1 MSRYSGETSFE
12 FEIERYKSRESGKFF
27 ASEAVPTDDD
37 FEYEY
42 QLIMLQVEGRSY
54 FESGRYS
61 GPAENCYPDEGETE
75 ITLVKGPDGKDWED
89 QLTESEKDSII
100 EKIQEEVID
109 SSDGPDPDDYM
120 DDYDRD
126 Y

>member
-1 MSRYSGETSFE
+1 MSGYSGETSFE
-12 FEIERYKSRESGKFF
+12 FEIERYKDRESGKLLP
-27 ASEAVPTDDD
+27 ANQVPNDDD

-42 QLIMLQVEGRSY
+42 QLIMLKIEGRSY
-54 FESGRYS
+54 FESGRS
-61 GPAENCYPDEGETE
+61 WGLPENCYPDEGETE

-89 QLTESEKDSII
+89 ELTREEKDII
-100 EKIQEEVID
+100 TEMIQERVAEGGE
-109 SSDGPDPDDYM
+109 GPDPDEY